1 MIARKHACVQ
11 AQREGWGPVEEDCWI
26 VTFYKYLKI
35 MKKEKP
41 SKIPTNRY
49 ITVNKQKFENLYSTF
64 TVLKTPPQRVL
75 NASIPEAQWGTALQF
90 GRSMQILGHSLN
102 KLYRYQFWLY
112 RKTVRV
118 WYCCV
123 LQMLLPSPNAK
134 HRRCAEFLVFP
145 PAVVLRWF
153 HWN

>member
-1 MIARKHACVQ
+1 VGIKMAKQMIARKHACVQ

-64 TVLKTPPQRVL
+64 TVLKTQPQRVL
-75 NASIPEAQWGTALQF
+75 NASIPEAQ
-90 GRSMQILGHSLN
+90 
-102 KLYRYQFWLY
+102 
-112 RKTVRV
+112 
-118 WYCCV
+118 
-123 LQMLLPSPNAK
+123 
-134 HRRCAEFLVFP
+134 
-145 PAVVLRWF
+145 
-153 HWN
+153 